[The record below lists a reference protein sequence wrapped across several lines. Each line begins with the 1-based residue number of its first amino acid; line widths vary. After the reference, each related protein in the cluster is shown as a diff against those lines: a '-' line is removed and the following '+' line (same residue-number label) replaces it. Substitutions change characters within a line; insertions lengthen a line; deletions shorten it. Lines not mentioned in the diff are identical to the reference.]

1 MRKRIN
7 RAAVCSSENY
17 STSKRIHL
25 NMLEEKHSHFKS
37 MTVNGEIVIDV
48 PILNGEIV
56 IDVPILN
63 GEMITPKFKTIRVF
77 GKNTKVTIDEY
88 NTYCKELGL

>member
-17 STSKRIHL
+17 STSKKLHL
-25 NMLEEKHSHFKS
+25 SMLEEKHSHFKS
-37 MTVNGEIVIDV
+37 MIVNGEIVIDV
-48 PILNGEIV
+48 PV
-56 IDVPILN
+56 LN

-77 GKNTKVTIDEY
+77 GKNMKVSIEEY

>member
-17 STSKRIHL
+17 STSKRLHL
-25 NMLEEKHSHFKS
+25 SMLEEKHSHFKS
-37 MTVNGEIVIDV
+37 MTINGEIAIDV
-48 PILNGEIV
+48 PVLK
-56 IDVPILN
+56 

-77 GKNTKVTIDEY
+77 GKNMRVSIEEY
-88 NTYCKELGL
+88 NTYCKEFGL

>member
-17 STSKRIHL
+17 STSKKLHL
-25 NMLEEKHSHFKS
+25 SILEEKHSHFKS

-48 PILNGEIV
+48 PVLK
-56 IDVPILN
+56 

-77 GKNTKVTIDEY
+77 GKNMRVSIEEY

>member
-7 RAAVCSSENY
+7 RAAVCSSEDY
-17 STSKRIHL
+17 STSKKLHL
-25 NMLEEKHSHFKS
+25 SMLEEKHSHFKS

-48 PILNGEIV
+48 PVLK
-56 IDVPILN
+56 

-77 GKNTKVTIDEY
+77 GKNMRVSIEEY

>member
-17 STSKRIHL
+17 STSKRLHL
-25 NMLEEKHSHFKS
+25 SMLEEKHSHFKS
-37 MTVNGEIVIDV
+37 MTVNGEIAIDV
-48 PILNGEIV
+48 PVLK
-56 IDVPILN
+56 

-77 GKNTKVTIDEY
+77 GKNMEVTIDEY

>member
-17 STSKRIHL
+17 STSKKLHL
-25 NMLEEKHSHFKS
+25 SMLEEKHSHFKS
-37 MTVNGEIVIDV
+37 MTINGEIVIDV
-48 PILNGEIV
+48 PVLK
-56 IDVPILN
+56 

-77 GKNTKVTIDEY
+77 GKNMRVSIEEY
-88 NTYCKELGL
+88 NTYCKEFGL

>member
-25 NMLEEKHSHFKS
+25 SMLEEKHSHFKS
-37 MTVNGEIVIDV
+37 MTINSEIAIDV
-48 PILNGEIV
+48 PILKGDSV
-56 IDVPILN
+56 
-63 GEMITPKFKTIRVF
+63 TPKFQTIRVF
-77 GKNTKVTIDEY
+77 GKNMRVSIEEY

>member
-17 STSKRIHL
+17 SISKKLHL
-25 NMLEEKHSHFKS
+25 RMLEERHSHFKS
-37 MTVNGEIVIDV
+37 MTVNGEIAIDV
-48 PILNGEIV
+48 PVLK
-56 IDVPILN
+56 

-77 GKNTKVTIDEY
+77 GKNMRVSIEEY